1 MKQRGSTQVEESGLG
16 VEIEPEVDERPQR
29 PQRPRAPAADAFEE
43 EEDPGD
49 HEVLLATD
57 VPKGEKIPIFR
68 GVKVV
73 YVGPEMHHAPTLKGR
88 VDGQNVGGARTQRH
102 EDDGRVIVE
111 IVGGTLVKKA
121 SAGNFTNYDF
131 RARDLAG
138 VESTKRMP
146 QNHRI
151 AEVRGR
157 PYQDVEHAEH
167 IYHFARRPQDYHI
180 VVGPESRFA
189 LREYIAARERSRKIR
204 QQFIDKTTAA

>member
-1 MKQRGSTQVEESGLG
+1 LASIYKYTKNLSFEVIVVDNAPTDGSAAMVETTLRVKRWCCETAAAAG
-16 VEIEPEVDERPQR
+16 RPIY
-29 PQRPRAPAADAFEE
+29 
-43 EEDPGD
+43 
-49 HEVLLATD
+49 L
-57 VPKGEKIPIFR
+57 
-68 GVKVV
+68 
-73 YVGPEMHHAPTLKGR
+73 GPEMHHAPTLKGR

-111 IVGGTLVKKA
+111 IVGGTLAKKA

-189 LREYIAARERSRKIR
+189 LREYVATRERSRKIR